1 MMQCGVKKVKKIAFF
16 FPLQI
21 YLWVR
26 VTNTPIIPVGITKKK
41 KYRISPLDIQQY
53 RQGRLLGEEKV
64 EMGE

>member
-1 MMQCGVKKVKKIAFF
+1 MIQRGVKKVKKTAFFF

-26 VTNTPIIPVGITKKK
+26 VTNTPIILVGITKK
-41 KYRISPLDIQQY
+41 KYRISPLDIQQD